1 MRILHRFILVL
12 VFSTSLLLNVSP
24 AAAADSLEDDFTTLC
39 GWYHSLAEDAKYKD
53 FTAEQKFQFVFAEK
67 NQKTIKYTSL
77 RQFYSALRTTH
88 AAQRYPLLQAY
99 AEGTLGKN
107 WQCPPMQTI
116 MQEFLSLDR
125 NFQYS
130 QQ

>member
-1 MRILHRFILVL
+1 MRILNRLTLAVM
-12 VFSTSLLLNVSP
+12 FSTGLLLTIPP
-24 AAAADSLEDDFTTLC
+24 ATAADSLEDDFTTIC
-39 GWYHSLAEDAKYKD
+39 GWYHSLAEDAKYRD

-67 NQKTIKYTSL
+67 IQQTIKYTSL

-107 WQCPPMQTI
+107 WQCPPMQAI
-116 MQEFLSLDR
+116 MQEFLALDR
-125 NFQYS
+125 TFQYS
-130 QQ
+130 RQ